1 MARSGTG
8 NPLTGYLRWE
18 CYLRRM
24 FRVLGCIFQQHDL
37 RLVVLAALLC
47 LLAST
52 TAMSMM
58 SRARATEGQAAR
70 RWLAAGGA
78 VAGCGIWGLHFVA
91 MLAYGAGLPVA
102 YDPTL
107 TFLSAL
113 IAVSLGA
120 AGFLLVQERGA
131 LLGGAVIGAAI
142 SAMHY
147 SGMAAVRIAA
157 RARWDGD
164 YVAASIILGIAV
176 TMAAFAIAHRRND
189 TRGYVIG
196 AGLFLVAIVGL
207 HFTAMA
213 AVLYIPNPLI
223 VVPQA
228 LIAPSMLAVAVAA
241 VVALIMGVALIGALV
256 DRHLASRASEEAVR
270 MRAYIVELE
279 ATRSELSVALEAA
292 EAGNKAKAAF
302 LSAMGHELRTPL
314 NAVIGFSD
322 VMLADSRDP
331 LSVRHRNYVGDIRD
345 SGARLLGIINDILD
359 ISRCDAGEAELVEE
373 DFSLAAGLEDV
384 FHVIERQSQEKKVT
398 LRCELPPDLPLLR
411 ADKRRIRQ
419 ILLNLTSNA
428 LKFTQAGGTVQVRAA
443 LTGEGLELTVRDNGI
458 GIAPKDMVKA
468 LEPFGQV
475 DSSLARKYEGAG
487 LGLPLT
493 RQMAELHGGSLILE
507 STPGQGTAATVA
519 LPAWRL
525 VPRQASAA

>member
-1 MARSGTG
+1 
-8 NPLTGYLRWE
+8 
-18 CYLRRM
+18 M
-24 FRVLGCIFQQHDL
+24 FRVLGCIFEQHDL

-58 SRARATEGQAAR
+58 SRARAAEGQAAR

-102 YDPTL
+102 YDPFL

-113 IAVSLGA
+113 IAICLSA

-164 YVAASIILGIAV
+164 YIAASIILGIAV
-176 TMAAFAIAHRRND
+176 TMAAFTIAHRRND
-189 TRGYVIG
+189 TRGYIAG
-196 AGLFLVAIVGL
+196 AGLFLVAIVSL

-228 LIAPSMLAVAVAA
+228 LMAPSMLAVAVAA
-241 VVALIMGVALIGALV
+241 VVALIMGIALIGAMV

-279 ATRSELSVALEAA
+279 ATRSQLSVALEAA
-292 EAGNKAKAAF
+292 EAASKSKAAF

-322 VMLADSRDP
+322 VMLADIREP
-331 LSVRHRNYVGDIRD
+331 LAARHRNYIGDIRD

-359 ISRCDAGEAELVEE
+359 ISRYDAGSAELAEE
-373 DFSLAAGLEDV
+373 DFHLAAGLEDV
-384 FHVIERQSQEKKVT
+384 FHVMERQSREKQVT
-398 LRCELPPDLPLLR
+398 LHCELPPGLPLLR

-419 ILLNLTSNA
+419 IMLNLMSNA
-428 LKFTQAGGTVQVRAA
+428 LKFTPAGGTVRVTAA
-443 LTGEGLELTVRDNGI
+443 LAGEGLELTVRDNGI
-458 GIAPKDMVKA
+458 GIARADMAKA

-493 RQMAELHGGSLILE
+493 RQMAELHGGSLTLE
-507 STPGQGTAATVA
+507 SVPGQGTAATVT

-525 VPRQASAA
+525 VPPAQASAA